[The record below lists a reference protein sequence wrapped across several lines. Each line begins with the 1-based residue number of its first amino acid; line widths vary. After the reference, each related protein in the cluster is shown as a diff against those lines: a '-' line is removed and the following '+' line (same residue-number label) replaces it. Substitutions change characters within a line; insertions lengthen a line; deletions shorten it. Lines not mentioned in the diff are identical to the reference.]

1 MSEGREVMIMKAY
14 WYYIV
19 LVVVDGCR
27 DQMTKGGPRNRI
39 GDDRS
44 MSFRDRRRCPIRQ
57 RIHTT
62 ARFFQRKPHA
72 VQYERYKQGLLPI
85 LPK

>member
-1 MSEGREVMIMKAY
+1 
-14 WYYIV
+14 
-19 LVVVDGCR
+19 VVVDDGG
-27 DQMTKGGPRNRI
+27 DQMTDGVPRNRI

-57 RIHTT
+57 RIYTT
-62 ARFFQRKPHA
+62 ARFFQRKPRA

-85 LPK
+85 LPE